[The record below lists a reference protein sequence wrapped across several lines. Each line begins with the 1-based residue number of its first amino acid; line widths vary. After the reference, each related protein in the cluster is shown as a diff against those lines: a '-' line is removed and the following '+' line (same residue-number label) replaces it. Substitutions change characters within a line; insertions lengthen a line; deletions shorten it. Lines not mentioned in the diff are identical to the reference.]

1 MEQVAGRI
9 WGVLNIRY
17 ADGREVPR
25 RLSGERAFRARVRFP
40 SHTEETL
47 YMLQACGNDLRYGGI
62 SRYLPGP
69 EFRFE
74 ADMPATP
81 APAPVPQPA
90 TTASATTPAPAPI
103 AVPEALVETV
113 AITDDGTVTFEFKK
127 ATNGQPSMVRIKGIE
142 TEEFTFS
149 AGPDGT
155 TLRYKEVAKV
165 S

>member
-25 RLSGERAFRARVRFP
+25 RLSGESAFRARVRFP

-74 ADMPATP
+74 ADMPA
-81 APAPVPQPA
+81 
-90 TTASATTPAPAPI
+90 TPAPAPI